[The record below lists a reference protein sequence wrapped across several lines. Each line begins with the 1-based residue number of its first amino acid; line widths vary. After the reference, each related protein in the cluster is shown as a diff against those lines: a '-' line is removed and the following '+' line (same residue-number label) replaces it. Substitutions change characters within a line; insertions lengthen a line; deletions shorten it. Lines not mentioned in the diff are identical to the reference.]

1 MRTIT
6 VKGIGAVSVKPDL
19 IVLRLSMETAEYEYD
34 AAMKAIEVADEIII
48 TNEGRVEQMGD
59 PVEIYLHPKTPF
71 VAQFIGESAV
81 IADYDRLNDGKGNY
95 TSVFMGYKCR
105 HELKIEFDFD
115 TKRLAKALSEISKCI
130 AKPEISIDFTVKDSS
145 AVSGEL
151 LKAAVKNA
159 REKAEILC
167 AASGAKLGELLSID
181 YNWSELHLYSATD
194 YDVEG
199 KCMMLG
205 AADDMDIEPEEIKAR
220 DTATFAWEIA

>member
-34 AAMKAIEVADEIII
+34 AAMKAAAEKIDFLNKALEAAGFEKKSAKTADF
-48 TNEGRVEQMGD
+48 RVR
-59 PVEIYLHPKTPF
+59 
-71 VAQFIGESAV
+71 
-81 IADYDRLNDGKGNY
+81 ADYDRLNDGKGNY

-181 YNWSELHLYSATD
+181 YNRVELHLYSATD
-194 YDVEG
+194 YDVED
-199 KCMMLG
+199 KCMMLS

>member
-34 AAMKAIEVADEIII
+34 AAMKAAAEKIDFLNKALEAAGFEKKSAKTADF
-48 TNEGRVEQMGD
+48 RVR
-59 PVEIYLHPKTPF
+59 
-71 VAQFIGESAV
+71 
-81 IADYDRLNDGKGNY
+81 ADYDRRNDGKGNY

-181 YNWSELHLYSATD
+181 YNWGELHLYSATD

-220 DTATFAWEIA
+220 DTATFAWKIA

>member
-19 IVLRLSMETAEYEYD
+19 IVLGLSMETAEYEYD
-34 AAMKAIEVADEIII
+34 AAMKAAAEKIDFLNKALEAAGFEKKSAKTADF
-48 TNEGRVEQMGD
+48 RVR
-59 PVEIYLHPKTPF
+59 
-71 VAQFIGESAV
+71 
-81 IADYDRLNDGKGNY
+81 ADYDRLNDGKGNY

-181 YNWSELHLYSATD
+181 YNWGELHLYSATD

-199 KCMMLG
+199 KCMMFG

>member
-34 AAMKAIEVADEIII
+34 AAMKAAAEKIDFLNKALEAAGFEKKSAKTADF
-48 TNEGRVEQMGD
+48 RVR
-59 PVEIYLHPKTPF
+59 
-71 VAQFIGESAV
+71 
-81 IADYDRLNDGKGNY
+81 ADYDRLNDGKGNY

-115 TKRLAKALSEISKCI
+115 TKRLAKALSEISECI

-151 LKAAVKNA
+151 LKAAAKNA

-181 YNWSELHLYSATD
+181 YNWGELHLYSATD
-194 YDVEG
+194 YDVED
-199 KCMMLG
+199 KCMMLS

-220 DTATFAWEIA
+220 DTATFEWEIA

>member
-34 AAMKAIEVADEIII
+34 AAMKAAAEKIDFLNKALEAAGFEKKSAKTADF
-48 TNEGRVEQMGD
+48 RVR
-59 PVEIYLHPKTPF
+59 V
-71 VAQFIGESAV
+71 
-81 IADYDRLNDGKGNY
+81 DYDRLNDGKGNY

-145 AVSGEL
+145 AVGGEL

-181 YNWSELHLYSATD
+181 YNRVELHLYSATD
-194 YDVEG
+194 YDAEG

>member
-34 AAMKAIEVADEIII
+34 AAMKAAAEKIDFLNKALEAAGFEKKSAKTADF
-48 TNEGRVEQMGD
+48 RVR
-59 PVEIYLHPKTPF
+59 
-71 VAQFIGESAV
+71 
-81 IADYDRLNDGKGNY
+81 ADYDRLNDGKGNY

-115 TKRLAKALSEISKCI
+115 TKRLAKALSEISECI

-145 AVSGEL
+145 AVGGEL
-151 LKAAVKNA
+151 LKAAAKNA

-181 YNWSELHLYSATD
+181 YNWGELHLYSATD
-194 YDVEG
+194 YDVED

>member
-34 AAMKAIEVADEIII
+34 AAMKAAAEKIDFLNKALEAAGFEKKSAKTADF
-48 TNEGRVEQMGD
+48 RV
-59 PVEIYLHPKTPF
+59 H
-71 VAQFIGESAV
+71 
-81 IADYDRLNDGKGNY
+81 ADYERLNDGKGNY

-151 LKAAVKNA
+151 LKAAAKNA

-181 YNWSELHLYSATD
+181 YNWGELHLYSATD

>member
-19 IVLRLSMETAEYEYD
+19 IVLGLSMETAEYEYD
-34 AAMKAIEVADEIII
+34 AAMKAAAEKIDFLNKALEAAGFEKKSAKTADF
-48 TNEGRVEQMGD
+48 RVR
-59 PVEIYLHPKTPF
+59 
-71 VAQFIGESAV
+71 
-81 IADYDRLNDGKGNY
+81 ADYDRLNDGKGNY

-181 YNWSELHLYSATD
+181 YNWGELHLYSATD

-199 KCMMLG
+199 KCMMPG

>member
-34 AAMKAIEVADEIII
+34 AAMKAAAEKIDFLNKALEAAGFEKKSAKTADF
-48 TNEGRVEQMGD
+48 RVR
-59 PVEIYLHPKTPF
+59 
-71 VAQFIGESAV
+71 
-81 IADYDRLNDGKGNY
+81 ADYDRLNDGKGNY

-181 YNWSELHLYSATD
+181 YNWGELHLYSATD

-205 AADDMDIEPEEIKAR
+205 AADDMDIEPAEIKAR

>member
-34 AAMKAIEVADEIII
+34 AAMKAAAEKIDFLNKALEAAGFEKKSAKTADF
-48 TNEGRVEQMGD
+48 RVR
-59 PVEIYLHPKTPF
+59 
-71 VAQFIGESAV
+71 
-81 IADYDRLNDGKGNY
+81 ADYDRLNDGKGNY

-181 YNWSELHLYSATD
+181 YNWGELHLYSATD
-194 YDVEG
+194 YDVED
-199 KCMMLG
+199 KCMMLS

-220 DTATFAWEIA
+220 DTATFEWEIA

>member
-19 IVLRLSMETAEYEYD
+19 IVLRLSMVTEEYEYD
-34 AAMKAIEVADEIII
+34 AAMNAAAEKIDFLNKALEAAGFEKKSAKTADF
-48 TNEGRVEQMGD
+48 RVR
-59 PVEIYLHPKTPF
+59 
-71 VAQFIGESAV
+71 
-81 IADYDRLNDGKGNY
+81 ADYDSLNDGKGNY

-167 AASGAKLGELLSID
+167 AASGAKLGGLLSID
-181 YNWSELHLYSATD
+181 YNWGELHLYSETD

-199 KCMMLG
+199 KCLMMG

-220 DTATFAWEIA
+220 DTATFEWEIA

>member
-34 AAMKAIEVADEIII
+34 AAMKAAAEKIDFLNKALEAAGFEKKSAKTADF
-48 TNEGRVEQMGD
+48 RVR
-59 PVEIYLHPKTPF
+59 
-71 VAQFIGESAV
+71 
-81 IADYDRLNDGKGNY
+81 ADYDRRNDGKGNY

-167 AASGAKLGELLSID
+167 AASGAKLGGLLSID
-181 YNWSELHLYSATD
+181 YNWGELHLYSETD

-220 DTATFAWEIA
+220 DTATFEWEIA

>member
-34 AAMKAIEVADEIII
+34 AAMKAAAEKIDFLNKALEAAGFEKKSAKTADF
-48 TNEGRVEQMGD
+48 RVR
-59 PVEIYLHPKTPF
+59 
-71 VAQFIGESAV
+71 
-81 IADYDRLNDGKGNY
+81 ADYERLNDGKGNY

-115 TKRLAKALSEISKCI
+115 TKRLAKELSEISKCI

-181 YNWSELHLYSATD
+181 YNWGELHLYSATD
-194 YDVEG
+194 YDAEG

>member
-6 VKGIGAVSVKPDL
+6 VKGIGAVSVQPDL

-34 AAMKAIEVADEIII
+34 AAMKAAAEKIDFLNKALEAAGFEKKSAKTADF
-48 TNEGRVEQMGD
+48 RVR
-59 PVEIYLHPKTPF
+59 
-71 VAQFIGESAV
+71 
-81 IADYDRLNDGKGNY
+81 ADYDRLNDGKGNY

-181 YNWSELHLYSATD
+181 YNWGELHLYSATD

-199 KCMMLG
+199 KCMMPG

>member
-34 AAMKAIEVADEIII
+34 AAMKAAAEKIDFLNKALEAAGFEKKSAKTADF
-48 TNEGRVEQMGD
+48 RVR
-59 PVEIYLHPKTPF
+59 
-71 VAQFIGESAV
+71 
-81 IADYDRLNDGKGNY
+81 ADYDSLNDGKGNY

-167 AASGAKLGELLSID
+167 AASGAKLGGLLSID
-181 YNWSELHLYSATD
+181 YNWGELHLYSATD

-199 KCMMLG
+199 KCLMMG

-220 DTATFAWEIA
+220 DTATFEWEIA

>member
-34 AAMKAIEVADEIII
+34 AAMKAAAEKIDFLNKALEAAGFEKKSAKTADF
-48 TNEGRVEQMGD
+48 RVR
-59 PVEIYLHPKTPF
+59 
-71 VAQFIGESAV
+71 
-81 IADYDRLNDGKGNY
+81 ADYDRLNDGKGNY
-95 TSVFMGYKCR
+95 SSVFMGYKCR

-151 LKAAVKNA
+151 LKAAAKNA

-181 YNWSELHLYSATD
+181 YNWGELHLYSATD

>member
-34 AAMKAIEVADEIII
+34 AAMKAAAEKIDFLNKALEAAGFEKKSAKTADF
-48 TNEGRVEQMGD
+48 RVR
-59 PVEIYLHPKTPF
+59 
-71 VAQFIGESAV
+71 
-81 IADYDRLNDGKGNY
+81 ADYDRLNDGKGNY

-115 TKRLAKALSEISKCI
+115 TKRLAKALSEISECI

-181 YNWSELHLYSATD
+181 YNWGELHLYSSTD

-199 KCMMLG
+199 KCMMFG

>member
-34 AAMKAIEVADEIII
+34 AAMKAAAEKIDFLNKALEEAGFEKKSAKTADF
-48 TNEGRVEQMGD
+48 RVR
-59 PVEIYLHPKTPF
+59 
-71 VAQFIGESAV
+71 
-81 IADYDRLNDGKGNY
+81 ADYDRLNDGKGNY

-115 TKRLAKALSEISKCI
+115 TKRLAKALSEISECI

-151 LKAAVKNA
+151 LKAAAKNA

-181 YNWSELHLYSATD
+181 YNWGELHLYSATD
-194 YDVEG
+194 YDVED

>member
-19 IVLRLSMETAEYEYD
+19 IVLRLSMVTSEYEYD
-34 AAMKAIEVADEIII
+34 AAMNAAAEKIDFLNKALEAAGFEKKSAKTADF
-48 TNEGRVEQMGD
+48 RV
-59 PVEIYLHPKTPF
+59 H
-71 VAQFIGESAV
+71 
-81 IADYDRLNDGKGNY
+81 ADYDSLNDGKGNY

-181 YNWSELHLYSATD
+181 YNWGELHLYSDTD

-199 KCMMLG
+199 KCMTLG

-220 DTATFAWEIA
+220 DTATFAWEIV

>member
-34 AAMKAIEVADEIII
+34 AAMKAAAEKIDFLNKALEAAGFEKKSAKTADF
-48 TNEGRVEQMGD
+48 RVR
-59 PVEIYLHPKTPF
+59 
-71 VAQFIGESAV
+71 
-81 IADYDRLNDGKGNY
+81 ADYDSLNDGKGNY

-167 AASGAKLGELLSID
+167 AASGAKLGGLLSID
-181 YNWSELHLYSATD
+181 YNWGELHLYSETD

-220 DTATFAWEIA
+220 DTATFEWEIA

>member
-19 IVLRLSMETAEYEYD
+19 IVLGLSMETAEYEYD
-34 AAMKAIEVADEIII
+34 AAMKAAAEKIDFLNKALEAAGFEKKSAKTADF
-48 TNEGRVEQMGD
+48 RVR
-59 PVEIYLHPKTPF
+59 
-71 VAQFIGESAV
+71 
-81 IADYDRLNDGKGNY
+81 ADYDRLNDGKGNY

-181 YNWSELHLYSATD
+181 YNWGELHLYSATD

>member
-19 IVLRLSMETAEYEYD
+19 IVLRLSMVTSEYEYD
-34 AAMKAIEVADEIII
+34 AAMKAAAEKIDFLNKALEAAGFEKKSAKTADF
-48 TNEGRVEQMGD
+48 RVR
-59 PVEIYLHPKTPF
+59 
-71 VAQFIGESAV
+71 
-81 IADYDRLNDGKGNY
+81 ADYDRLNDGKGNY

-167 AASGAKLGELLSID
+167 AASGAKLGGLLSID
-181 YNWSELHLYSATD
+181 YNWGELHLYSATD
-194 YDVEG
+194 YDVEE
-199 KCMMLG
+199 KCMMMG
-205 AADDMDIEPEEIKAR
+205 EADDMGIEPEEINAR
-220 DTATFAWEIA
+220 DTATFEWEIA

>member
-19 IVLRLSMETAEYEYD
+19 IVLRLSMETAKYEYD
-34 AAMKAIEVADEIII
+34 AAMKAAAEKIDFLNKALEAAGFEKKSAKTADF
-48 TNEGRVEQMGD
+48 RVR
-59 PVEIYLHPKTPF
+59 
-71 VAQFIGESAV
+71 
-81 IADYDRLNDGKGNY
+81 ADYERLNDGKGNY

-181 YNWSELHLYSATD
+181 YNWGELHLYSATD

>member
-34 AAMKAIEVADEIII
+34 AAMKAAAEKIDFLNKALEAAGFEKKSAKTADF
-48 TNEGRVEQMGD
+48 RVR
-59 PVEIYLHPKTPF
+59 
-71 VAQFIGESAV
+71 
-81 IADYDRLNDGKGNY
+81 ADYDRLNDGKGNY

-115 TKRLAKALSEISKCI
+115 TKRLAKALSEISECI

-167 AASGAKLGELLSID
+167 AASGAKLGDLLSID
-181 YNWSELHLYSATD
+181 YNRVELHLYSATD

-199 KCMMLG
+199 KCMMPG

>member
-34 AAMKAIEVADEIII
+34 AAMKAAAEKIDFLNKALEAAGFEKKSAKTADF
-48 TNEGRVEQMGD
+48 RVR
-59 PVEIYLHPKTPF
+59 
-71 VAQFIGESAV
+71 
-81 IADYDRLNDGKGNY
+81 ADYDRLNDGKGNY

-181 YNWSELHLYSATD
+181 YNWGELHLYSATD

-199 KCMMLG
+199 KCMMLS

-220 DTATFAWEIA
+220 DTATFAWAIA

>member
-34 AAMKAIEVADEIII
+34 AAMKAAAEKIDFLNKALEAAGFEKKSAKTADF
-48 TNEGRVEQMGD
+48 RVR
-59 PVEIYLHPKTPF
+59 
-71 VAQFIGESAV
+71 
-81 IADYDRLNDGKGNY
+81 ADYDRLNDGKGNY

-115 TKRLAKALSEISKCI
+115 TKRLAKALSEISECI

-181 YNWSELHLYSATD
+181 YNWGELHLYSATD

-199 KCMMLG
+199 KCMMFG

>member
-34 AAMKAIEVADEIII
+34 AAMKAAAEKIDFLNKALEAAEFEKKSAKTADF
-48 TNEGRVEQMGD
+48 RVR
-59 PVEIYLHPKTPF
+59 
-71 VAQFIGESAV
+71 
-81 IADYDRLNDGKGNY
+81 ADYDRLNDGKGNY

-145 AVSGEL
+145 AVGGEL

-181 YNWSELHLYSATD
+181 YNRVELHLYSATD

-199 KCMMLG
+199 KCMMLS

>member
-34 AAMKAIEVADEIII
+34 AAMKAAAEKIDFLNKALEAAEFEKKSAKTADF
-48 TNEGRVEQMGD
+48 RVR
-59 PVEIYLHPKTPF
+59 
-71 VAQFIGESAV
+71 
-81 IADYDRLNDGKGNY
+81 ADYDRLNDGKGNY

-181 YNWSELHLYSATD
+181 YNWGELHLYSATD

>member
-34 AAMKAIEVADEIII
+34 AAMKAAAEKIDFLNKALEAAGFEKKSAKTADF
-48 TNEGRVEQMGD
+48 RVR
-59 PVEIYLHPKTPF
+59 
-71 VAQFIGESAV
+71 
-81 IADYDRLNDGKGNY
+81 ADYDRLNDGKGNY

-130 AKPEISIDFTVKDSS
+130 AKPEISIDFTIKDSS
-145 AVSGEL
+145 AVGGEL
-151 LKAAVKNA
+151 LKSAVKNA

-181 YNWSELHLYSATD
+181 YNWGELHLYSATD

-205 AADDMDIEPEEIKAR
+205 AADDMDIEPEAIKAR

>member
-34 AAMKAIEVADEIII
+34 AAMKAAAEKIDFLNKALEAAGFEKKSAKTADF
-48 TNEGRVEQMGD
+48 RVR
-59 PVEIYLHPKTPF
+59 
-71 VAQFIGESAV
+71 
-81 IADYDRLNDGKGNY
+81 ADYDRLNDGKGNY

-115 TKRLAKALSEISKCI
+115 TKRLAKALSEISECI

-151 LKAAVKNA
+151 LKAAAKNA
-159 REKAEILC
+159 RGKAEIWC

-181 YNWSELHLYSATD
+181 YNWGELHLYSATD

-199 KCMMLG
+199 KCMMLS

-220 DTATFAWEIA
+220 DTATFEWAIA

>member
-19 IVLRLSMETAEYEYD
+19 IVLRLSMVTSEYEYD
-34 AAMKAIEVADEIII
+34 AAMKAAAEKIDFLNKALEAAGFEKKSAKTADF
-48 TNEGRVEQMGD
+48 RVR
-59 PVEIYLHPKTPF
+59 
-71 VAQFIGESAV
+71 
-81 IADYDRLNDGKGNY
+81 ADYDSLNDGKGNY

-167 AASGAKLGELLSID
+167 AASGAKLGGLLSID
-181 YNWSELHLYSATD
+181 YNWGELHLYSETD

-199 KCMMLG
+199 KCLMMG
-205 AADDMDIEPEEIKAR
+205 EADDMDIEPEEIKAR

>member
-34 AAMKAIEVADEIII
+34 AAMKAAAEKIDFLNKALEAAGFEKKSAKTADF
-48 TNEGRVEQMGD
+48 RVR
-59 PVEIYLHPKTPF
+59 
-71 VAQFIGESAV
+71 
-81 IADYDRLNDGKGNY
+81 ADYDRLNDGKGNY

-181 YNWSELHLYSATD
+181 DNWGELHLYSATD

>member
-34 AAMKAIEVADEIII
+34 AAMKAAAEKIDFLNKALEAAGFEKKSAKTADF
-48 TNEGRVEQMGD
+48 RVR
-59 PVEIYLHPKTPF
+59 
-71 VAQFIGESAV
+71 
-81 IADYDRLNDGKGNY
+81 ADYDRLNDGKGNY

-181 YNWSELHLYSATD
+181 YNWGELHLYSETD

>member
-34 AAMKAIEVADEIII
+34 AAMKAAAEKIDFLNKALEAAGFEKKSAKTADF
-48 TNEGRVEQMGD
+48 RVR
-59 PVEIYLHPKTPF
+59 
-71 VAQFIGESAV
+71 
-81 IADYDRLNDGKGNY
+81 ADYDRLNDGKGNY

-151 LKAAVKNA
+151 LKAAAKNA

-167 AASGAKLGELLSID
+167 AASGAKLGDLLSID
-181 YNWSELHLYSATD
+181 YNRVELHLYSATD
-194 YDVEG
+194 YDVED

-220 DTATFAWEIA
+220 DTATFEWEIA

>member
-19 IVLRLSMETAEYEYD
+19 IVLRLSMETAEYAYD
-34 AAMKAIEVADEIII
+34 AAMKAAAEKIDFLNKALEAAGFEKKSAKTADF
-48 TNEGRVEQMGD
+48 RVR
-59 PVEIYLHPKTPF
+59 
-71 VAQFIGESAV
+71 
-81 IADYDRLNDGKGNY
+81 ADYDRLNDGKGNY

-181 YNWSELHLYSATD
+181 YNWGELHLYSATD

-199 KCMMLG
+199 KCMMPG

>member
-34 AAMKAIEVADEIII
+34 AAMKAAAEKIDFLNKALEAAGFEKKSAKTADF
-48 TNEGRVEQMGD
+48 RVR
-59 PVEIYLHPKTPF
+59 
-71 VAQFIGESAV
+71 
-81 IADYDRLNDGKGNY
+81 ADYDRLNDGKGNY

-145 AVSGEL
+145 AVGGEL

-181 YNWSELHLYSATD
+181 YNWGELHLYSATD

-199 KCMMLG
+199 KCMMPG

>member
-34 AAMKAIEVADEIII
+34 AAMKAAAEKIDFLNKALEAAGFEKKSAKTADF
-48 TNEGRVEQMGD
+48 RVR
-59 PVEIYLHPKTPF
+59 
-71 VAQFIGESAV
+71 
-81 IADYDRLNDGKGNY
+81 ADYDRLNDGKGNY

-181 YNWSELHLYSATD
+181 YNWGELHLYSATD
-194 YDVEG
+194 YDVED
-199 KCMMLG
+199 KCMMFG

-220 DTATFAWEIA
+220 DTATFEWEIA

>member
-34 AAMKAIEVADEIII
+34 AAMKAAAEKIDFLNKALEAAGFEKKSAKTADF
-48 TNEGRVEQMGD
+48 RVR
-59 PVEIYLHPKTPF
+59 
-71 VAQFIGESAV
+71 
-81 IADYDRLNDGKGNY
+81 ADYDRLNDGKGNY

-115 TKRLAKALSEISKCI
+115 TKRLAKALSEISECI

-181 YNWSELHLYSATD
+181 YNRGELHLYSATD

-199 KCMMLG
+199 KCMMFG

-220 DTATFAWEIA
+220 DTATFEWEIA

>member
-34 AAMKAIEVADEIII
+34 AAMKAAAEKIDFLNKALEAAGFEKKSAKTADF
-48 TNEGRVEQMGD
+48 RVR
-59 PVEIYLHPKTPF
+59 
-71 VAQFIGESAV
+71 
-81 IADYDRLNDGKGNY
+81 ADYDRLNDGKGNY

-145 AVSGEL
+145 AVGGEL

-181 YNWSELHLYSATD
+181 YNWGELHLYSATD
-194 YDVEG
+194 YDVED
-199 KCMMLG
+199 KCMTLG